1 VELNKIEFLK
11 GIRGY
16 EAYISQIRR
25 QEKNLKSSPH
35 ILRVIQQYSSEEYWN
50 HPTRK

>member
-1 VELNKIEFLK
+1 MGGKHQIELRK

-25 QEKNLKSSPH
+25 QKTYLKGRHH
-35 ILRVIQQYSSEEYWN
+35 ILRVIIQYSSRNY
-50 HPTRK
+50 T